1 MQQGDRGL
9 DSRKPFAVVLDN
21 GPMGI
26 YVREIGFV
34 FVDAE
39 GLSGIFPAIK
49 FGAFFSALVSTFTHS
64 LRRCT

>member
-1 MQQGDRGL
+1 
-9 DSRKPFAVVLDN
+9 
-21 GPMGI
+21 MGI